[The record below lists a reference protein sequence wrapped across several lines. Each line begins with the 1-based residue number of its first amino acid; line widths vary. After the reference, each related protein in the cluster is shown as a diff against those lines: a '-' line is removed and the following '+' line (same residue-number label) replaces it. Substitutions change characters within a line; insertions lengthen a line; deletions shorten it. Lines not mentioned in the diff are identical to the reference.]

1 MAKTRLIYWI
11 DVGMAVMAGVFIAIV
26 IFLRGEGYYIP
37 VLYGFGAAVM
47 VWAFVAESAAVS
59 AERKQLA
66 RTSDP
71 GMQRTT
77 HTKLLPH

>member
-26 IFLRGEGYYIP
+26 IFLPAEGYFIP
-37 VLYGFGAAVM
+37 VLIVYGAAVM
-47 VWAFVAESAAVS
+47 VWAFLAESAAIN
-59 AERKQLA
+59 AERKQPA

>member
-11 DVGMAVMAGVFIAIV
+11 DVGMAIIAGVFIAIV
-26 IFLRGEGYYIP
+26 IFLRGEAYYIP
-37 VLYGFGAAVM
+37 VLLVYGAVVM
-47 VWAFVAESAAVS
+47 VWAFLAESAAVS
-59 AERKQLA
+59 AERKQPT

-77 HTKLLPH
+77 YNKLLPH

>member
-1 MAKTRLIYWI
+1 MDHGQNEADLLDRRWH
-11 DVGMAVMAGVFIAIV
+11 VIAIV

-66 RTSDP
+66 PASDT